1 MPFLDETGLKR
12 VWSKV
17 KSLVSASETNAN
29 KHADSAVSAVTTA
42 LNNEISARSKLQE
55 VTVDDQL
62 FEAGAT
68 AGTAIGKG
76 QLFFRN
82 KAIYI
87 ATVAIA
93 KGGKIIEWPNNGYN
107 CKQYAAS
114 LIDFANGAQYQS
126 RFKVHGN
133 NAYLFRYGQLRILQ
147 LTGEYVNNGAI
158 ATLSANDRPLFKITS
173 PSLHSANGV
182 FKAGFVT
189 VDTNGAIS
197 AKRVDLDTSGAY
209 NDTYYIYANVVWV
222 VPVVDSVVG

>member
-17 KSLVSASETNAN
+17 KSLVTASETNAN
-29 KHADSAVSAVTTA
+29 KHADSAVSSVTTK
-42 LNNEISARSKLQE
+42 LNNEISARVKLQE

-87 ATVAIA
+87 ATVAIP
-93 KGGKIIEWPNNGYN
+93 KGGNIVEFPKNNYN
-107 CKQYAAS
+107 CKQYASS

-126 RFKVHGN
+126 RFRIHGN

-147 LTGEYVNNGAI
+147 LTGEYVANGVI
-158 ATLSANDRPLFKITS
+158 ATLSANDMPLFRITS

-182 FKAGFVT
+182 YKVGFVT
-189 VDTNGAIS
+189 VDTNGDII
-197 AKRVDLDTSGAY
+197 AKRVDIDTSGAY
-209 NDTYYIYANVVWV
+209 ADTYYIYANIVWV
-222 VPVVDSVVG
+222 VPVVDSVV

>member
-17 KSLVSASETNAN
+17 KSLVMASEVNAN
-29 KHADSAVSAVTTA
+29 KHADSAVSSVTTA

-62 FEAGAT
+62 FEAGKT

-87 ATVAIA
+87 ATRAIA
-93 KGGKIIEWPNNGYN
+93 KGDNIVEFPNNNYN

-126 RFKVHGN
+126 RFRIHGKD
-133 NAYLFRYGQLRILQ
+133 AYLFRYGQLRILQ
-147 LTGEYVNNGAI
+147 LTGEYVNNGVI
-158 ATLSANDRPLFKITS
+158 ATLSANDRPLFRITS

-182 FKAGFVT
+182 FKVGFVT
-189 VDTNGAIS
+189 VDTDGSIV
-197 AKRVDLDTSGAY
+197 AKRVDINTAGAY
-209 NDTYYIYANVVWV
+209 TDTYYIYANIVWV
-222 VPVVDSVVG
+222 VPVVDSVV